1 MLSKKIKKDDIEKF
15 LIENPDFFVQKSSI
29 LNKLEFPLMEGKK
42 IKNVVSFKDWLIENL
57 RGQKKDLINNAKYN
71 YLTLKK
77 VHKARFRNCKY

>member
-42 IKNVVSFKDWLIENL
+42 VKNVVSLPIFFSIFLHLHPVCVSIPVSIRFIFHFELKLL
-57 RGQKKDLINNAKYN
+57 KYF
-71 YLTLKK
+71 
-77 VHKARFRNCKY
+77 VI

>member
-42 IKNVVSFKDWLIENL
+42 IKNVVSFKDWLIELLSVTITFVLLPDMKFDN
-57 RGQKKDLINNAKYN
+57 KAETFAK
-71 YLTLKK
+71 
-77 VHKARFRNCKY
+77 C